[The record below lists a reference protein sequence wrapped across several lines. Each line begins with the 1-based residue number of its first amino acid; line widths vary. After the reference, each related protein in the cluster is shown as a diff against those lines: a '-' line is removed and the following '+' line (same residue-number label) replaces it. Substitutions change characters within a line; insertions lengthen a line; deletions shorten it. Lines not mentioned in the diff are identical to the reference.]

1 MLVISCYLLAVGY
14 LTITTNQ
21 RQKTVARSESE
32 RSVFNWVNQMLGN
45 MLVGRYQ
52 IISHLGGGGF
62 GETFVAYDTQ
72 LPGKPKCVVKKLK
85 PQATDPTTLQTA
97 RRLFD
102 TEAQVLY
109 KLGTHNQIPQLL
121 AYFEEN
127 EEFYLVQ
134 EFIEGHNL
142 SQEIIPGK
150 PLSQGQVISLLQEIL
165 QILDF
170 VHQQKVI
177 HRDVNPYN
185 ILRRELDG
193 KLVLIDFG
201 AVKEIT
207 TQVINPSAKTK
218 FTVAIGTPGYIPGE
232 QAQGNPKYSSDI
244 YAVGILGIQA
254 LTGLSPEEFDQDAET
269 NEIIW
274 QNHTEVTQEFAQFLD
289 KMVRY
294 DFRERYAS
302 ATLAL
307 QALKDLHNPNF
318 QTLALSVSVTN
329 QPSIT
334 NNKRKK
340 NITKKIL
347 AGIIILG
354 LATGASLYIINSINS
369 VNATELY
376 KKANTFYELQRYQ
389 DALSAFEKAVKIRPD
404 YAEAWNGQGSTLSKL
419 KEYKAALTAYDRAI
433 QIQPDYLEAWIGRG
447 FVLKNLQRYQEAI
460 ASFDK
465 ALQLDNN
472 SPQVWT
478 TKGEVLSSL
487 KRYDEAI
494 SAYEQAINLK
504 KDDYAAWY
512 NKALTLQNL
521 KRYEDAVGAYDKA
534 VEIKPS
540 YAEAWY
546 HRGNALVN
554 LQRYQDAFTAYDKAV
569 QTNPTYYQAWLSRGN
584 ILISLQRYP
593 EAVESFNQVIQ
604 INPKNYQAWYAKG
617 WSQHQMQRYN
627 EALAAYDQAAE
638 LKRNDYQL
646 WYNRGNS
653 LYNLQKYEEA
663 IASYDRAVRYNP
675 QHYESWFSRGNALF
689 NLLRYQE
696 AIASYN
702 QAIKIKPDYQQA
714 IQARDKAQ
722 SQLSVIKPN
731 PIILTSPK
739 PGVAA
744 TQPTNSTTLIL
755 RKLLR

>member
-1 MLVISCYLLAVGY
+1 
-14 LTITTNQ
+14 
-21 RQKTVARSESE
+21 
-32 RSVFNWVNQMLGN
+32 MLGN
-45 MLVGRYQ
+45 ILVGRYQ
-52 IISHLGGGGF
+52 IVSHLGGGGF

-72 LPGKPKCVVKKLK
+72 LPGNPKCVVKKLK
-85 PQATDPTTLQTA
+85 PQVTDPASLQTA

-102 TEAQVLY
+102 TEAQVLH

-142 SQEIIPGK
+142 SQEIITGK
-150 PLSQGQVISLLQEIL
+150 PLSQSQVISLLQEIL

-177 HRDVNPYN
+177 HRDINPHN
-185 ILRRELDG
+185 LLRRQADG
-193 KLVLIDFG
+193 KLFLIDFG
-201 AVKEIT
+201 AVKQIT
-207 TQVINPSAKTK
+207 TQVINPSSKTK

-254 LTGLSPEEFDQDAET
+254 LTGLSPEELEKDAET

-274 QNHTEVTQEFAQFLD
+274 RNRTEVSQEFAQFLD

-294 DFRERYAS
+294 DFRQRYSS

-307 QALKDLHNPNF
+307 QALKDLHNPNW
-318 QTLALSVSVTN
+318 QTVALNIPNHN

-334 NNKRKK
+334 NNKPQKK
-340 NITKKIL
+340 IIKKIL
-347 AGIIILG
+347 AGMIILG
-354 LATGASLYIINSINS
+354 VGTVASIYILNSINS

-376 KKANTFYELQRYQ
+376 KKANILYELQRYQ
-389 DALSAFEKAVKIRPD
+389 DALSVYEKAVKIRPE
-404 YAEAWNGQGSTLSKL
+404 YAEAWNGQASTLSKL
-419 KEYKAALTAYDRAI
+419 REYKAALTAYDRAI
-433 QIQPDYLEAWIGRG
+433 QIEPDYLEAWIGRG
-447 FVLKNLQRYQEAI
+447 FVLKDLRRYQEAI

-465 ALQLDNN
+465 ALQLENN
-472 SPQVWT
+472 SPLVWNA
-478 TKGEVLSSL
+478 KGEALNSL

-504 KDDYAAWY
+504 KDDDEAWY
-512 NKALTLQNL
+512 NKAQTLKNL
-521 KRYEDAVGAYDKA
+521 KRYEEAIKAYDKTL
-534 VEIKPS
+534 EIKPS
-540 YAEAWY
+540 YTEAWY
-546 HRGNALVN
+546 NRGNSLVN
-554 LQRYQDAFTAYDKAV
+554 LQREQDALTAYEQAV
-569 QTNPTYYQAWLSRGN
+569 QTNPNYYQAWLARGN
-584 ILISLQRYP
+584 ILMNLQRYP
-593 EAVESFNQVIQ
+593 EAVESLNRFIEL
-604 INPKNYQAWYAKG
+604 NPNNFQAWYNKG
-617 WSQHQMQRYN
+617 WSLHQMQKYN
-627 EALAAYDQAAE
+627 EAVAAYEQAAK
-638 LKRNDYQL
+638 LKRNNDQL

-653 LYNLQKYEEA
+653 LYLLQKYEEA
-663 IASYDRAVRYNP
+663 IASYDRAARYNP
-675 QHYESWFSRGNALF
+675 QHYETWFSRGNALF
-689 NLLRYQE
+689 NLQRYQE

-731 PIILTSPK
+731 IIITK
-739 PGVAA
+739 PQVV
-744 TQPTNSTTLIL
+744 TQPNTGVEAIQKSNPIQLIL
-755 RKLLR
+755 PKTLR